1 MRTTVLVAAAALLM
15 LFTAEGAAGASGQ
28 PSHRAPDGRA
38 PSPAMVPAPTAR
50 FVALGARLAGSATVT
65 GHVYDFGGSA
75 LAGAQ
80 VSWSATVGGAYEGN
94 GTATGADGLYTFVGL
109 PAADGTGEL
118 LVSSPT
124 QPWAIGRFDAT
135 WSDPGT
141 ATFDFRPGV
150 VTTSLQRGGDWDGW
164 SEVWVDLYGSDT
176 TSAVA
181 GMSLIAGE
189 SDTVVGDAWAMPGA
203 YDVGAAYFW
212 MDEGIEF
219 ATAATVTAGQRS
231 AQTVSVD
238 QSLAQRV
245 TVTTPY
251 WASGS
256 PGSAVKILHEGYPG
270 LWTLDY
276 VGFSDSPTA
285 PTVRTFGSLATTG
298 TGPFTKS
305 ITIPT
310 RAPAGYF
317 YLLEVQHRE
326 GPLVLDAPF
335 QVCTLKSS
343 KTSVRKGGSIRL
355 SGVIPT
361 EGHWGGTPGKVKY
374 VTLYKRTRPATAAPT
389 TWDATKKG
397 WTKVARIRA
406 NGLGRYLSAYLKPTR
421 TTWYVVRYPG
431 DDWYWGAYTSVL
443 KVKVY

>member
-15 LFTAEGAAGASGQ
+15 LSMAEGAAGAADL
-28 PSHRAPDGRA
+28 PSHRTPHGHA
-38 PSPAMVPAPTAR
+38 PSPGMAPSLR
-50 FVALGARLAGSATVT
+50 FATLGARLAGSATVT

-75 LAGAQ
+75 LAGAK
-80 VSWSATVGGAYEGN
+80 VSWAAAVGDVYKGSD
-94 GTATGADGLYTFVGL
+94 TTTGADGLFTFAGL

-118 LVSSPT
+118 LASSPT
-124 QPWAIGRFDAT
+124 QPWAIGRFGAT

-150 VTTSLQRGGDWDGW
+150 VTTSVQRGGDWDGW
-164 SEVWVDLYGSDT
+164 SKVWVDLYGRDAA
-176 TSAVA
+176 SAVA
-181 GMSLIAGE
+181 GMSLIAGA
-189 SDTVVGDAWAMPGA
+189 SATVVGDAWAMPGV

-219 ATAATVTAGQRS
+219 ATSATVTAGQRS

-245 TVTTPY
+245 MVTTPY

-276 VGFSDSPTA
+276 MGFSDSPTA

-298 TGPFTKS
+298 TGPFTRS

-343 KTSVRKGGSIRL
+343 ASSVRSGGAVKL

-361 EGHWGGTPGKVKY
+361 QGHEGPRPGKVKY
-374 VTLYKRTRPATAAPT
+374 VTLYKRTTSASAAPAA
-389 TWDATKKG
+389 WDATTRG
-397 WTKVARIRA
+397 WTKVARLRA
-406 NGLGRYLSAYLKPTR
+406 DGFGKYATYPHPTR

-443 KVKVY
+443 KVRVY